1 MRIFKK
7 ACREGYT
14 GRPPRAARDPRA
26 PDRRLAGFELVTGG
40 RRQNC
45 PWGLEITRLKK

>member
-7 ACREGYT
+7 VCREGYT
-14 GRPPRAARDPRA
+14 GRPSRAARDLQGKRE
-26 PDRRLAGFELVTGG
+26 AGFEPVTGG